1 MTALPRPARGSG
13 GASGSQ
19 TPLLTC
25 VVTQTPRPP
34 LGDRGLAAAPVSPRV
49 CLTLLR
55 RAQGPTPCGPS
66 CVTTAGGCSG
76 RGHGRVTQSR
86 SSSRGRAPRG
96 PVLPAGT
103 PCSLA
108 LASQPRPWRPWDSGA
123 CGGVLTCLSPSPG
136 HANASFCPH
145 GYGCRTLVVC
155 EGQTVLD
162 VTDGELTVTVRVPEG
177 RWLWLVSPETGVPV
191 WGRPAPHPQSPT
203 ERVLSLLWPSPV
215 PGPGAAA
222 SGVPQAHHTRLLK
235 GTRSQDVAHQ
245 LLGPCWSEWPSWR
258 RRGPEGWR
266 EALAEREGPRGAG
279 HPLMLPRFH
288 WVAGAAF
295 PLGPRRCT
303 CWGPDQAVML
313 PCHLSCPAGP

>member
-191 WGRPAPHPQSPT
+191 WGRPAPARGPVACTPPPVTARACAQPAVAQPCAGTGSS
-203 ERVLSLLWPSPV
+203 SLWGP
-215 PGPGAAA
+215 PGPSHEASEGHQEPRCCPSALGALLVRVAFLEEAGPGRMERGIGGKGGPQGGRPPPHA
-222 SGVPQAHHTRLLK
+222 SQVPLGRRGQPSLWVPDAVPAGAQTRL
-235 GTRSQDVAHQ
+235 
-245 LLGPCWSEWPSWR
+245 
-258 RRGPEGWR
+258 
-266 EALAEREGPRGAG
+266 
-279 HPLMLPRFH
+279 
-288 WVAGAAF
+288 
-295 PLGPRRCT
+295 
-303 CWGPDQAVML
+303 
-313 PCHLSCPAGP
+313 